1 MSRFPKIFGA
11 ILLVLGLLGVL
22 TTHLAGSA
30 LIVSLGVRAIE
41 AIRIFGFAVAGVG
54 ALTCLL
60 GFVPNVK
67 RLIANS
73 SLQKRLDGVKAEQRK
88 NFDEYAKDSLN
99 PARTR
104 ERLLDLKTNNSQ
116 LSRLVDDCLTQMN
129 RMDKLQERYDTL
141 LQANDAIYLQD
152 TVAVINDAEK
162 RLCRNIRNIINCCIL
177 VEDGSSSFSE
187 FDHQIINQ
195 SLSQNETELKNVDT
209 LIHYAVSYINNYQ
222 QNGVTDMSE
231 LKAWLEVMR
240 KSTEVKQHEAL

>member
-73 SLQKRLDGVKAEQRK
+73 SLQKRLDGVKAEQLAVK
-88 NFDEYAKDSLN
+88 LYYCDFSFQ
-99 PARTR
+99 P
-104 ERLLDLKTNNSQ
+104 TN
-116 LSRLVDDCLTQMN
+116 
-129 RMDKLQERYDTL
+129 
-141 LQANDAIYLQD
+141 
-152 TVAVINDAEK
+152 
-162 RLCRNIRNIINCCIL
+162 
-177 VEDGSSSFSE
+177 
-187 FDHQIINQ
+187 H
-195 SLSQNETELKNVDT
+195 
-209 LIHYAVSYINNYQ
+209 
-222 QNGVTDMSE
+222 
-231 LKAWLEVMR
+231 
-240 KSTEVKQHEAL
+240 

>member
-88 NFDEYAKDSLN
+88 TFDEYAKDSLN

-187 FDHQIINQ
+187 FDHRIINQ
-195 SLSQNETELKNVDT
+195 SLSQNETELKNVDA